1 MCSCTSK
8 QRLAIQN
15 HQKKM
20 LLHFHLYSIMRY
32 KLNNRYN
39 YVGKLLQINLQK
51 HYNFNLQMWIIF
63 FGIFRCGQNEH

>member
-1 MCSCTSK
+1 
-8 QRLAIQN
+8 
-15 HQKKM
+15 
-20 LLHFHLYSIMRY
+20 MRY

-63 FGIFRCGQNEH
+63 FGIFRCGQNEQ